1 MLTFP
6 CYVCTGMGS
15 IQNYF
20 TPIICNFYFGLFVYQ
35 EGTHILYVCVYIS
48 ISIYNMYVWVYV
60 YTYTY
65 VRAHIH
71 TQPHI
76 HIDMHKHTQ
85 TYTHAPQTL
94 ADTLIHKH
102 TCITYVYT
110 QTHMHTQ
117 MHRHA
122 GVHTHAGIHTHMH
135 TQSCTQIV
143 SPLTPRNNEP
153 YFFTILDWSDAK

>member
-1 MLTFP
+1 MWPEKLVAECP
-6 CYVCTGMGS
+6 YS
-15 IQNYF
+15 SD
-20 TPIICNFYFGLFVYQ
+20 TPTPTLP
-35 EGTHILYVCVYIS
+35 TSHL
-48 ISIYNMYVWVYV
+48 
-60 YTYTY
+60 
-65 VRAHIH
+65 
-71 TQPHI
+71 

>member
-35 EGTHILYVCVYIS
+35 EETHILYVCVYIS

-76 HIDMHKHTQ
+76 HIDMHKH
-85 TYTHAPQTL
+85 THAPQTL